1 LLGYALDRSIKWLVK
16 KTKLCH
22 KQPADKL
29 FPIETVRAIART
41 AVTAADLGVAS
52 VAGEV
57 GRE

>member
-1 LLGYALDRSIKWLVK
+1 MK